1 MARMSELSST
11 APAATIM
18 QKPSFDS
25 AFYRLLFVMLVMVA
39 LTQACTAILLYT
51 LYSAA
56 AFKAPPGMSTAL
68 QLGLSAAVQIV
79 PLLFSSWVGARMLS
93 VPFKSLAAGAA
104 ALSRNMDAPP
114 IPEAGPVEARQAA
127 RVFNSMQAAIRR
139 QVNERNRF
147 LAAVSHDLRT
157 PLTRMRLR
165 VRTLETSEINDRM
178 IADID
183 EMTQLLDATLS
194 FLRNEA
200 VTEDFS
206 PIDIDA
212 LMEAIA
218 DDALEC
224 GQQVRVSGAVAP
236 LLAQPLALKRC
247 LTNLVANAIR
257 YGGEAE
263 IQLIDGDEEVRI
275 DIIDR
280 GPGIPECDLTRVL
293 EPFFRLERSR
303 SRDTGGTGLGLAIAN
318 DVVKRHAGSLT
329 LLNGRD
335 GGLIARVVL
344 PRR

>member
-1 MARMSELSST
+1 MIESSST
-11 APAATIM
+11 APAAPLM
-18 QKPSFDS
+18 HKPSFDS

-39 LTQACTAILLYT
+39 LTQAGTALLLYT
-51 LYSAA
+51 FYSSAA
-56 AFKAPPGMSTAL
+56 FRAPPGMSTEL
-68 QLGLSAAVQIV
+68 QLGLAATVQIV

-93 VPFKSLAAGAA
+93 VPFRSLAAGAA
-104 ALSRNMDAPP
+104 ELSRNMDAPP
-114 IPEAGPVEARQAA
+114 IPEAGPIEARQAA

-139 QVNERNRF
+139 QVNDRNRF

-165 VRTLETSEINDRM
+165 VRTLEGSEFNDRM

-200 VTEDFS
+200 VTEEFS

-212 LMEAIA
+212 LMDAIA
-218 DDALEC
+218 EDALES
-224 GQQVRVSGAVAP
+224 GQRVSVHGAIAP

-257 YGGEAE
+257 YGGEARIE
-263 IQLIDGDEEVRI
+263 LIDGDEQVQI
-275 DIIDR
+275 DIVDR
-280 GPGIPECDLTRVL
+280 GPGIPERDLERVL
-293 EPFFRLERSR
+293 EPFFRLEGSR

-329 LLNGRD
+329 LLNAGD

>member
-1 MARMSELSST
+1 MFEISST
-11 APAATIM
+11 APAAILM

-39 LTQACTAILLYT
+39 MTQAGTGLLVYT
-51 LYSAA
+51 LYSEA
-56 AFKAPPGMSTAL
+56 AFKPPPGMSTGL
-68 QLGLSAAVQIV
+68 QWGLAAAVQIV
-79 PLLFSSWVGARMLS
+79 PLLVSSWVGARMLS
-93 VPFKSLAAGAA
+93 GPFRSLAAGAA
-104 ALSRNMDAPP
+104 ELSRNMDAPP
-114 IPEAGPVEARQAA
+114 IPEAGPIEARQAA

-139 QVNERNRF
+139 QVNDRNRF

-165 VRTLETSEINDRM
+165 VRTLEGSEFNDRM

-200 VTEDFS
+200 VTEELS

-212 LMEAIA
+212 LMDAIA
-218 DDALEC
+218 EDALER
-224 GQQVRVSGAVAP
+224 GQKVSVHGAIAP
-236 LLAQPLALKRC
+236 LSAQPLALKRC

-257 YGGEAE
+257 YGGEARIE
-263 IQLIDGDEEVRI
+263 LIDGDKQVQI
-275 DIIDR
+275 DIVDR
-280 GPGIPECDLTRVL
+280 GPGIPEHNLERVL
-293 EPFFRLERSR
+293 EPFFRLEGSR

-318 DVVKRHAGSLT
+318 DVVKRHAGTLT
-329 LLNGRD
+329 LLNARD

>member
-1 MARMSELSST
+1 MARMFEISST
-11 APAATIM
+11 APAAIPM

-39 LTQACTAILLYT
+39 MTQIGSGLLVYT
-51 LYSAA
+51 FYSSA
-56 AFKAPPGMSTAL
+56 AFKPPPGMSTGL
-68 QLGLSAAVQIV
+68 QWGLSAAVQTV
-79 PLLFSSWVGARMLS
+79 PLLISSWIGARMLS
-93 VPFKSLAAGAA
+93 VPFRSLAAGAA
-104 ALSRNMDAPP
+104 ELSRNMDAPP
-114 IPEAGPVEARQAA
+114 IPEAGPIEARQAA

-139 QVNERNRF
+139 QVNDRNRF

-165 VRTLETSEINDRM
+165 VRTLEGSEFNDRM

-200 VTEDFS
+200 VTEELS

-212 LMEAIA
+212 LMDAIA
-218 DDALEC
+218 EDALER
-224 GQQVRVSGAVAP
+224 GQKVSVHGAIAP
-236 LLAQPLALKRC
+236 LSAQPLALKRC

-257 YGGEAE
+257 YGGEARIE
-263 IQLIDGDEEVRI
+263 LIDGEEEVQI
-275 DIIDR
+275 DIVDR
-280 GPGIPECDLTRVL
+280 GPGIPERDLERVL
-293 EPFFRLERSR
+293 EPFFRLEGSR

-329 LLNGRD
+329 LLNARD

>member
-1 MARMSELSST
+1 MFAFSFT

-39 LTQACTAILLYT
+39 LTQAGPAILMYT
-51 LYSAA
+51 VYSAA
-56 AFKAPPGMSTAL
+56 AFKAPPGMSTGL
-68 QLGLSAAVQIV
+68 QLSIAAAVQIV

-114 IPEAGPVEARQAA
+114 IPEAGPIEARQAA

-139 QVNERNRF
+139 QVNDRNRF

-165 VRTLETSEINDRM
+165 LRTLEPSEFSDRLV
-178 IADID
+178 ADID

-200 VTEDFS
+200 VTEAFS

-212 LMEAIA
+212 LMDAIA
-218 DDALEC
+218 EDAMER
-224 GQQVRVSGAVAP
+224 GQKVSVHGAIAP
-236 LLAQPLALKRC
+236 MLAQPLALKRC

-257 YGGEAE
+257 YGSEAH
-263 IQLIDGDEEVRI
+263 IQLGDGDEQVQI
-275 DIIDR
+275 
-280 GPGIPECDLTRVL
+280 
-293 EPFFRLERSR
+293 
-303 SRDTGGTGLGLAIAN
+303 
-318 DVVKRHAGSLT
+318 
-329 LLNGRD
+329 
-335 GGLIARVVL
+335 
-344 PRR
+344 

>member
-1 MARMSELSST
+1 MFAFSFT

-39 LTQACTAILLYT
+39 LTQAGTAILMYT
-51 LYSAA
+51 VYSAA
-56 AFKAPPGMSTAL
+56 AFKAPPGMSTGL
-68 QLGLSAAVQIV
+68 QLSIAAAVQIV

-114 IPEAGPVEARQAA
+114 IPEAGPIEARQAA

-139 QVNERNRF
+139 QVNDRNRF

-165 VRTLETSEINDRM
+165 LRTLETSEFGDRM
-178 IADID
+178 VADID

-200 VTEDFS
+200 VTEAFS

-212 LMEAIA
+212 LMDAIA
-218 DDALEC
+218 EDAMER
-224 GQQVRVSGAVAP
+224 GQKVSVHGAIAP
-236 LLAQPLALKRC
+236 MLAQPLALKRC

-257 YGGEAE
+257 YGSEAH
-263 IQLIDGDEEVRI
+263 IQLVDGDEQVQI
-275 DIIDR
+275 NIVDR
-280 GPGIPECDLTRVL
+280 GPGIPERDLERVL
-293 EPFFRLERSR
+293 EPFFRLEQSR
-303 SRDTGGTGLGLAIAN
+303 NRETGGTGLGLAIAN
-318 DVVKRHAGSLT
+318 DVVKRHGGTLT
-329 LLNGRD
+329 LLNGSD
-335 GGLIARVVL
+335 VGLIARVVL